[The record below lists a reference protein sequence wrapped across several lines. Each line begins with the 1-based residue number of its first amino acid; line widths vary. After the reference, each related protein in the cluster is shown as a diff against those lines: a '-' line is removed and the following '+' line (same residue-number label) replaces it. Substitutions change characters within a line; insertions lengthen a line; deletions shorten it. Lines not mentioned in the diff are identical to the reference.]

1 MRTNDHLMLQ
11 VIDVGNKLD
20 RELEKMAEIEEQSE
34 QKVYVA
40 FGYLVHCCSK
50 CVVVG

>member
-1 MRTNDHLMLQ
+1 MLQ
-11 VIDVGNKLD
+11 VLDVGNKLD
-20 RELEKMAEIEEQSE
+20 RELEKMAELEEQLE

-40 FGYLVHCCSK
+40 FGLFSSLLCSK